1 MRIHTQVTTG
11 ILDPASPNPVQ
22 NTSYKQQTKTK
33 YKPKHQQIG
42 LPPHLALPI
51 REEQRKTNKQKKTNK
66 EKLSIDITL

>member
-51 REEQRKTNKQKKTNK
+51 REEQRKTNKQKKNK
-66 EKLSIDITL
+66 QRKT